1 MRDANRLL
9 KRRHKS
15 SVVGTT
21 VKSLDNAELVPGLKK
36 SLFGNVFNDCKFQ
49 LLTLAA
55 IMAAA
60 FGTRLLFI
68 QSLPQGA
75 YIDEVFT
82 LRNTLSL
89 LHRPFDPF
97 GTTPLIKEGWVVTP
111 NLYLYW
117 NLLIVRLFGV
127 SYLSLKLFSVIP
139 GILGCLFFYFSCTR
153 IFAPRMAFLVSLLF
167 VFSHWHIRLSRYGW
181 DNSFM
186 VMMFTASVWL
196 LLRALDGKRLSAF
209 MAGTASGIGMY
220 SYIASVLCCSSIF
233 AYLGLEILRSRMRKD
248 IKRLAAFG
256 LGVAV
261 TATPLLAHYLRHP
274 AESLVRVQELT
285 ASSATN
291 PASVILG
298 NILHHA
304 LMFHVKGGTYARDN
318 YPGLPMLDVISG
330 ILMGAGLIV
339 AVRERRN
346 PKVRLVLVLLA
357 MNFLGGILSIS
368 QEGANV
374 YRVSA
379 TVVPAILLVGL
390 GIQGVSDTATRIL
403 RDHSRHLHYSRL
415 IMGLIVFAAILF
427 NLYDYFHLERGNIS
441 AMRVMGFEHRVVGQ
455 AIHSVDVP
463 VYLVVPGILSKLPDH
478 PMPGERYFEVNRN
491 FPYQVFGQ
499 TISALAILYFSGRYQ
514 PQLSVSENFRAAR
527 IFPISRP
534 EELKFMSRP
543 AAVIFHS
550 SETAMLEALR
560 SLGATEPVRIEYP
573 EAIRG
578 HPVLGVARIG
588 SSPNIAPRQANSD
601 VSPDDASQF
610 MDMKNPLEMVK
621 RVMGQ

>member
-1 MRDANRLL
+1 MRDASRRP
-9 KRRHKS
+9 KRRRKS
-15 SVVGTT
+15 SVVETT
-21 VKSLDNAELVPGLKK
+21 VKSLDNAELLPGVKK
-36 SLFGNVFNDCKFQ
+36 SLSGGVFNDCKFQ

-55 IMAAA
+55 VIAAA
-60 FGTRLLFI
+60 FATRLLFI

-97 GTTPLIKEGWVVTP
+97 GTTPLIKEGWVETP

-139 GILGCLFFYFSCTR
+139 GILGCLFFYLSCTR

-186 VMMFTASVWL
+186 VMMFTASLWL
-196 LLRALDGKRLSAF
+196 LLRALDGKRWSAF

-220 SYIASVLCCSSIF
+220 SYIAAVLCCSSIF
-233 AYLGLEILRSRMRKD
+233 AYLGLEALISRVRKD

-261 TATPLLAHYLRHP
+261 TATPLLAHYLLHP

-285 ASSATN
+285 VSSATN
-291 PASVILG
+291 PAFVMLG

-330 ILMGAGLIV
+330 ILMIAGLIV

-368 QEGANV
+368 QEGAPYV

-379 TVVPAILLVGL
+379 TVVPALLLVGL
-390 GIQGVSDTATRIL
+390 GLQGVSDMATRIL
-403 RDHSRHLHYSRL
+403 RDHSRNPRYSEL
-415 IMGLIVFAAILF
+415 VIGLIVFAAILF

-441 AMRVMGFEHRVVGQ
+441 AMRVMGFEHRMVGQ
-455 AIHSVDVP
+455 AIHSLDVP
-463 VYLVVPGILSKLPDH
+463 VYLVVPGILSKPPDH
-478 PMPGERYFEVNRN
+478 PLPGERHFEVNRN

-514 PQLSVSENFRAAR
+514 PQLSVTENFRAAR

-534 EELKFMSRP
+534 EELKTVSRP
-543 AAVIFHS
+543 AAVLFHP

-560 SLGATEPVRIEYP
+560 SLAATEPVRIEYP
-573 EAIRG
+573 ESIRG
-578 HPVLGVARIG
+578 RPVLGVARIG
-588 SSPNIAPRQANSD
+588 
-601 VSPDDASQF
+601 F
-610 MDMKNPLEMVK
+610 
-621 RVMGQ
+621 